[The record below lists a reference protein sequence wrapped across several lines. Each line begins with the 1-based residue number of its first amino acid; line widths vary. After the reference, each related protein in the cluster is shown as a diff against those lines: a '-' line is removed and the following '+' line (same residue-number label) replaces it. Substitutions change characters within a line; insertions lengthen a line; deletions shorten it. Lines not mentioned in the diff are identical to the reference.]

1 MALFS
6 LNWLPS
12 PFYHPILDVI
22 SCLIFIQMKIALI
35 YRTDYELVHN
45 Q

>member
-12 PFYHPILDVI
+12 PFYHPKLPAI
-22 SCLIFIQMKIALI
+22 SYLIFIQMKIALI
-35 YRTDYELVHN
+35 YSTDYEFHLN
-45 Q
+45 L